1 MEVQFKLKTTMQ
13 KRTIFSNT
21 LRANVKNM
29 RTFVPTP
36 TPPAKFITVGG
47 EGAKTPCYK
56 SLVPTM
62 VIMKSFN

>member
-13 KRTIFSNT
+13 KRTLFSNT

-47 EGAKTPCYK
+47 EGAMLTRVSRSYNGH
-56 SLVPTM
+56 VE
-62 VIMKSFN
+62 IF